1 MVGSWYVIFKLPIF
15 IACMLCYVI
24 LYFIM
29 LVCYDTTT
37 EEIGLLGSTF
47 YVQHLNETSP
57 AELQNI
63 ALNLNFDMLGSPNYF
78 LAIYNGSGA
87 EDISIRNA
95 SAIIQ
100 SIFEQNFIQRNISWD
115 LTGFNGR
122 SDYGPFI
129 AAGIPA
135 GGLFTGAEDV
145 KTPEQRVK
153 YGGLAN
159 AAFDPCYHA
168 SCDTVS
174 NINQVALKEM
184 AIAAAYTLEYLATT
198 DNLRTFLSGEPPT
211 STHLLSH
218 TQTKESSTFESRF
231 SME

>member
-1 MVGSWYVIFKLPIF
+1 L
-15 IACMLCYVI
+15 
-24 LYFIM
+24 
-29 LVCYDTTT
+29 
-37 EEIGLLGSTF
+37 E
-47 YVQHLNETSP
+47 
-57 AELQNI
+57 NI

-87 EDISIRNA
+87 EDASIRNA
-95 SAIIQ
+95 SAVIQ

-135 GGLFTGAEDV
+135 GGLFTGAEVV
-145 KTPEQRVK
+145 KTPEQRAK

-184 AIAAAYTLEYLATT
+184 ATAAAYTLEYLAVI
-198 DNLRTFLSGEPPT
+198 DNLKDFLSTEPPT
-211 STHLLSH
+211 STRSLSH
-218 TQTKESSTFESRF
+218 AYSHLSARTTS
-231 SME
+231 